1 MIINQIIYNN
11 GAADSDGKTSYS
23 VRFEHN
29 LELSGFPGFWIRF
42 RIALL
47 FLFFGILDLKPYSF
61 TLKYRGRPST

>member
-1 MIINQIIYNN
+1 MIVNQIIYNN
-11 GAADSDGKTSYS
+11 GARPDGKVNYS

-47 FLFFGILDLKPYSF
+47 FLFFGILDLKPYRF
-61 TLKYRGRPST
+61 TLNYTGHPTT